1 MSVPSIKSSTDECNE
16 LKNIT
21 YKTMM
26 SKSFGEKKN
35 TSLHNNNNKNISN
48 IEVFLDKERKI
59 NKGEPWNKIDKTEK
73 IKQLS
78 DYVDSI
84 VETYSLTETE
94 TNDLK
99 EYLSASLDKKK
110 LLCVK
115 DVQYDKLCGKI
126 KTIPCLHYNATSR
139 KFTLK
144 RNEKRVSTLKSLG
157 KGSSMK
163 AGKEPKTLEPKGLP
177 EIVEPKGL
185 PKVLPKVETDKSIKD
200 KADEKPKKARKKPI
214 AIASETVPNT
224 NAIASET
231 GPSET
236 GPSETGSS
244 ANAIASETGPSANAI
259 EPNATGPSAI
269 ALDKK
274 VD

>member
-26 SKSFGEKKN
+26 AKSGGEKKN
-35 TSLHNNNNKNISN
+35 TSLHNNNKNISN

-73 IKQLS
+73 IKQLNE
-78 DYVDSI
+78 YVDSI
-84 VETYSLTETE
+84 IETYNLTEIE

-126 KTIPCLHYNATSR
+126 KGIPCLHYNTTSR

-157 KGSSMK
+157 KGNSLK
-163 AGKEPKTLEPKGLP
+163 ASKTSDPISINDINKPKDNDTPKDN
-177 EIVEPKGL
+177 IKPKDNDK
-185 PKVLPKVETDKSIKD
+185 PKDNIKPKDNDKPKD
-200 KADEKPKKARKKPI
+200 KGVEKPKRARKKPI
-214 AIASETVPNT
+214 AIGT
-224 NAIASET
+224 NAIGT
-231 GPSET
+231 
-236 GPSETGSS
+236 
-244 ANAIASETGPSANAI
+244 NAIIGLDEKI
-259 EPNATGPSAI
+259 E
-269 ALDKK
+269 
-274 VD
+274 

>member
-35 TSLHNNNNKNISN
+35 TSLHNNNKNISN

-84 VETYSLTETE
+84 IETYSLTETE

-126 KTIPCLHYNATSR
+126 KTIPCLHYNANSR

-157 KGSSMK
+157 KGSSLK
-163 AGKEPKTLEPKGLP
+163 ATKETPV
-177 EIVEPKGL
+177 EISTDTNDKPADNNK
-185 PKVLPKVETDKSIKD
+185 PKVKGV
-200 KADEKPKKARKKPI
+200 EKPKKARKKPI
-214 AIASETVPNT
+214 AIATG
-224 NAIASET
+224 ASAT
-231 GPSET
+231 GASAT
-236 GPSETGSS
+236 GASATG
-244 ANAIASETGPSANAI
+244 AS
-259 EPNATGPSAI
+259 ATGPI
-269 ALDKK
+269 ALDEK

>member
-35 TSLHNNNNKNISN
+35 TSLHNNNKNISN

-84 VETYSLTETE
+84 IETYSLTETE

-157 KGSSMK
+157 KGNSLK
-163 AGKEPKTLEPKGLP
+163 ATKETKPI
-177 EIVEPKGL
+177 EISTDTNE
-185 PKVLPKVETDKSIKD
+185 VLNKD
-200 KADEKPKKARKKPI
+200 KQKDKTADKAADKPKRTRKKPI
-214 AIASETVPNT
+214 AIAIEPSAIEASATEASETE
-224 NAIASET
+224 ASET
-231 GPSET
+231 GPSGT
-236 GPSETGSS
+236 GP
-244 ANAIASETGPSANAI
+244 
-259 EPNATGPSAI
+259 I
-269 ALDKK
+269 ALDEK

>member
-35 TSLHNNNNKNISN
+35 TSLHNNNKNISN

-84 VETYSLTETE
+84 IEIYSLTEAE

-126 KTIPCLHYNATSR
+126 KTIPCLHYNTTSR

-157 KGSSMK
+157 KGSSLK
-163 AGKEPKTLEPKGLP
+163 AGKELKMVPKVLEPKV
-177 EIVEPKGL
+177 VEPKD
-185 PKVLPKVETDKSIKD
+185 VDIDASIKE
-200 KADEKPKKARKKPI
+200 KAVEKPKRIRKKPI
-214 AIASETVPNT
+214 
-224 NAIASET
+224 AIASET

-236 GPSETGSS
+236 GP
-244 ANAIASETGPSANAI
+244 NAIASETGPNVSD
-259 EPNATGPSAI
+259 TGQIS
-269 ALDKK
+269 LDKK